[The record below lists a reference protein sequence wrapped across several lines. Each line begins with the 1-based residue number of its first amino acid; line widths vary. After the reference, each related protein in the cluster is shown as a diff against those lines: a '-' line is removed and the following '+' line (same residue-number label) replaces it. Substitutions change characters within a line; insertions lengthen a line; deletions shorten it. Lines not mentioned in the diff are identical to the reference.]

1 MVCVAAAPLFLL
13 PRLHLPRLA
22 RRGCVVVVEEE
33 EAGGAASGASIT
45 GSGVRRLSTGPSQ
58 AGRQASL
65 QLIMVVSQDSVDA
78 ASKFASKLARF
89 ELLSKRNL
97 PFRHPDFSDDQ
108 IRQLTDIARSYKSS
122 SSVASK
128 RSTSRPHS
136 GCSSPILSPTIQRL
150 RAEGFPAAGPC
161 WL

>member
-1 MVCVAAAPLFLL
+1 MGQVQKPQSSAEKTPANC
-13 PRLHLPRLA
+13 
-22 RRGCVVVVEEE
+22 
-33 EAGGAASGASIT
+33 
-45 GSGVRRLSTGPSQ
+45 
-58 AGRQASL
+58 
-65 QLIMVVSQDSVDA
+65 
-78 ASKFASKLARF
+78 
-89 ELLSKRNL
+89 KRNL